1 MKPIFILCFLLG
13 IFSLAQVRGQ
23 KWDQAELKRL
33 SEEKFPAA
41 LEELRELLSIPN
53 DANYPGHVQQNVK
66 YTIAAFK
73 NRGFEIHKLETG
85 GPPIIVA
92 ERNID
97 ENLKTVLFYV
107 QVDGQ
112 PVDTSRWFQESPY
125 IPVIK
130 NMEGGKWSEV
140 PWEDVKGEIDEEWRI
155 FARSASDAKG
165 PIAMFL
171 AALDILAEQNTV
183 PAFNIKVILDYEE
196 EMGSPHLPEAV
207 EKYKDVLKA
216 DQLVILDGP
225 RHISNQPSL
234 TFGAR
239 GITTITLTVF
249 GPRVPQH
256 SGHYGNYVP
265 NPALKLAKL
274 LASMK
279 DDFGKVTIPGYYDG
293 IEISEA
299 TKKILSQV
307 PDDEA
312 EINRKLGIAESDR
325 VAPTYQ
331 ESIQYPSLNIRG
343 MSSGWVK
350 KEVRTIIPGFAIAE
364 IDIRLVPE
372 SNSDYLVSLVKNHI
386 EKQGFHFVDGEPT
399 DDERQ
404 KYANLISFIYAN
416 SYKAFRTEYDTDI
429 GIWLNN
435 AMIRAFGKEPIRKR
449 ISGGS
454 IPIAPFIST
463 LGIPA
468 VTVPTVNA
476 DNNQHSPNENLR
488 LGNLKEGIRT
498 CLAILTQK

>member
-1 MKPIFILCFLLG
+1 MRPIFILCFLMG
-13 IFSLAQVRGQ
+13 IFNLLQVSGQ

-33 SEEKFPAA
+33 SEEKFPVA

-53 DANYPGHVQQNVK
+53 DANYVSHVQQNVK
-66 YTIAAFK
+66 YTITAFK
-73 NRGFEIHKLETG
+73 KRGFKIHELETG

-92 ERNID
+92 ERSID

-112 PVDTSRWFQESPY
+112 PVDTSRWLQESPY

-130 NMEGGKWSEV
+130 IREGEKWSEI
-140 PWEDVKGEIDEEWRI
+140 PWENVKGDIDEEWRI

-171 AALDILAEQNTV
+171 TALDILTEQNTE

-196 EMGSPHLPEAV
+196 ELGSPHLPAAV

-279 DDFGKVTIPGYYDG
+279 DDFGRVTIPGYYDG
-293 IEISEA
+293 IEISDA
-299 TKKILSQV
+299 TKTILLQV

-325 VAPTYQ
+325 VAQTYQ

-343 MSSGWVK
+343 MSSGWVQ

-372 SNSDYLVSLVKNHI
+372 SNSDYLVNLVKNHI
-386 EKQGFHFVDGEPT
+386 EKKGYHFVVGKPT
-399 DDERQ
+399 DEERQ
-404 KYANLISFIYAN
+404 KYANLISFTFEN

-429 GIWLNN
+429 GIWLNK

-454 IPIAPFIST
+454 IPIAPFVST

-468 VTVPTVNA
+468 VTVPTVNS

-498 CLAILTQK
+498 CLAILTQN

>member
-13 IFSLAQVRGQ
+13 FLHLSQVKGQ
-23 KWDQAELKRL
+23 KWDQAELEKL
-33 SEEKFPAA
+33 SEGKLPKA

-53 DANYPGHVQQNVK
+53 DANYPSHVQQNVK
-66 YTIAAFK
+66 YTINAFK
-73 NRGFEIHKLETG
+73 SRGFEIHELETG

-92 ERNID
+92 ERKID

-130 NMEGGKWSEV
+130 SKEGGEWREV
-140 PWEDVKGEIDEEWRI
+140 PWENVKGELDEEWRI

-171 AALDILAEQNTV
+171 SALDILAEQNTA

-196 EMGSPHLPEAV
+196 EMGSPHLPAAV

-239 GITTITLTVF
+239 GITTVTLTVF

-256 SGHYGNYVP
+256 SGHYGNYIP

-279 DDFGKVTIPGYYDG
+279 DDFGRVTIPGYYDG

-299 TKKILSQV
+299 TKEILAQV
-307 PDDEA
+307 PDDEV
-312 EINRKLGIAESDR
+312 EINQKLGIAESDR
-325 VAPTYQ
+325 VAQTYQ

-343 MSSGWVK
+343 MASGWVQ

-372 SNSDYLVSLVKNHI
+372 SNSDYLVNLVKNHI
-386 EKQGFHFVDGEPT
+386 EAQGYHFVEGEPT
-399 DDERQ
+399 DEERQ
-404 KYANLISFIYAN
+404 KYTNLISFTYEN

-429 GIWLNN
+429 GVWLNK

-454 IPIAPFIST
+454 IPIAPFVST

-468 VTVPTVNA
+468 VTVPTVNS

-498 CLAILTQK
+498 CLAILTEK